1 MKSSPR
7 EPKASELLD
16 FMLVYAKHYLGSGG
30 PTSRLEDSI
39 ARIGEI
45 YGRQADVYGTPT
57 GIFISLHD
65 PRGLA
70 DPVTAIGRIKETG
83 TDLGRLSKLEQIF
96 ADVEN
101 KRLSVRAGIETMKNR
116 IMIRPLYRPWQ
127 SGVAAFCAGF
137 AISFDANQNIVVA
150 LGSGLITSI
159 VWASSTFYIKRHIGN
174 PIFTD
179 FIAAFLTLVLGAVG
193 HALVMPLSIE
203 AYALGGIVML
213 VPGLALTTA
222 ISELAEQNLVS
233 GTAKF
238 MQATL
243 ALLALALAYLLFQQ
257 LAFSLHL
264 RATLAPIAPKTH
276 VLLISALAIFVN
288 VTCFSVIFKV
298 PPKALLW
305 CGITGF
311 SGWLTLSAISQTR
324 AEAAGPFLGS
334 VMVGVVS
341 LGFGRLFRQPSQVF
355 SVPGIV
361 AMLPGMLA
369 LSSFRYFTAGDQ
381 DSGMAFTFK
390 VGITAISIVF
400 GLMTARIP
408 FQVRAKVL
416 ESWERRRSPERA

>member
-1 MKSSPR
+1 MKSSLKAPR
-7 EPKASELLD
+7 TAELLE

-30 PTSRLEDSI
+30 PTSRLEDSLERLG
-39 ARIGEI
+39 AKH
-45 YGRQADVYGTPT
+45 GRPTDVYGTPT

-65 PRGLA
+65 SQGLEA
-70 DPVTAIGRIKETG
+70 PTTALGRIREAS
-83 TDLGRLSKLEQIF
+83 TDLGRLAKLEQVF
-96 ADVEN
+96 TDVEDS
-101 KRLSVRAGIETMKNR
+101 RISVRAGLETLKNR
-116 IMIRPLYRPWQ
+116 VLRRALYSPWQ
-127 SGVAAFCAGF
+127 SGLAAFCAGF
-137 AISFDANQNIVVA
+137 AISFDAHQRLPVA
-150 LGSGLITSI
+150 LGSGIITCI
-159 VWASSTFYIKRHIGN
+159 IWALSTFFLKRHLGN
-174 PIFTD
+174 PLFTD
-179 FIAAFLTLVLGAVG
+179 FIAAFLTLVLAALG
-193 HALVMPLSIE
+193 HGLVVPLSIE
-203 AYALGGIVML
+203 AYALGGIVLL

-264 RATLAPIAPKTH
+264 RATLAPVAPKSH
-276 VLLISALAIFVN
+276 IQLISAAAIFVN

-298 PPKALLW
+298 PPKALIWSAL
-305 CGITGF
+305 TGF
-311 SGWLTLSAISQTR
+311 AGWLTLLAVSQTR

-334 VMVGVVS
+334 VMVGIVS
-341 LGFGRLFRQPSQVF
+341 LGFGRLFRLPSQVY
-355 SVPGIV
+355 SVPGII

-416 ESWERRRSPERA
+416 QTWEQRRKR